1 MLKKVYH
8 VLFDRG
14 HIENCGSLNFVR
26 QLMIHLLGYYVIWV
40 FSSQTWKWENQ
51 VKEPVHNK
59 DFILSFLPIVS
70 LSYDVIEKTSLV
82 STLKPDI
89 FQLFNKKV
97 GQLSQGEVSS
107 PFLVFSR
114 FTQSPSEVIKL
125 MPRIKALNC

>member
-8 VLFDRG
+8 VLFDRV
-14 HIENCGSLNFVR
+14 HIEYCGSLNFVR

-51 VKEPVHNK
+51 VKEPVRNK

-89 FQLFNKKV
+89 FLT
-97 GQLSQGEVSS
+97 L
-107 PFLVFSR
+107 
-114 FTQSPSEVIKL
+114 
-125 MPRIKALNC
+125 

>member
-70 LSYDVIEKTSLV
+70 LSYDVIEKKTSLV

-89 FQLFNKKV
+89 FLT
-97 GQLSQGEVSS
+97 L
-107 PFLVFSR
+107 
-114 FTQSPSEVIKL
+114 
-125 MPRIKALNC
+125 

>member
-1 MLKKVYH
+1 MLEKVYH

-70 LSYDVIEKTSLV
+70 FMALWVIAWSKKQV
-82 STLKPDI
+82 W
-89 FQLFNKKV
+89 FQH
-97 GQLSQGEVSS
+97 
-107 PFLVFSR
+107 
-114 FTQSPSEVIKL
+114 
-125 MPRIKALNC
+125 

>member
-70 LSYDVIEKTSLV
+70 FMALWVIAWSKKQVWFQHNTYFSNSLTKRLGSFHKVKFHLLSLFSLD
-82 STLKPDI
+82 LH
-89 FQLFNKKV
+89 
-97 GQLSQGEVSS
+97 
-107 PFLVFSR
+107 
-114 FTQSPSEVIKL
+114 
-125 MPRIKALNC
+125 KALLRWYNWCPVSKH